1 MRWWHAQRNGVG
13 GAPHH
18 LLADLTSAED
28 AKLKK
33 KFQYLTK
40 LGLTSQVEKSFIWII
55 SQNWVSRRCFKES
68 AEKQRNRI
76 AQSARLTARVSGTSR
91 QGSLN
96 FSLDRSSIYAIIRGF
111 HRLSKEIPKADY
123 KICILKVNLR
133 NYLLKKTGVTP
144 ALMALFLSIWRS
156 FFFTRIWEGCLK
168 FWGNHKNPKSPNEK
182 SSW

>member
-28 AKLKK
+28 AKLK
-33 KFQYLTK
+33 
-40 LGLTSQVEKSFIWII
+40 SFIWII
-55 SQNWVSRRCFKES
+55 SQNWVSRLCFKES
-68 AEKQRNRI
+68 AQKQQN
-76 AQSARLTARVSGTSR
+76 ASDQSACLTARVSGTSR

-133 NYLLKKTGVTP
+133 NYLLKKLESHQLWWPCFCQFGEVFSSPEYEKGV
-144 ALMALFLSIWRS
+144 WS
-156 FFFTRIWEGCLK
+156 FEATIKILNLPME
-168 FWGNHKNPKSPNEK
+168 NHPDRVCFKNRHKSQISEL
-182 SSW
+182 